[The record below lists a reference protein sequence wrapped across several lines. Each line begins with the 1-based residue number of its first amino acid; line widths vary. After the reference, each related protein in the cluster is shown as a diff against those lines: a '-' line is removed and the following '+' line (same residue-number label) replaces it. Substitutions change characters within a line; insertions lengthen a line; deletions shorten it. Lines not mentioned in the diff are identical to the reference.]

1 MKNLLAAS
9 QLRIYWTIKLMG
21 ESLTITSI
29 FLLGCLHALEPG
41 HGKTFLLAYTV
52 GGKLNFQKIVL
63 LTFSLLISHFF
74 VLTIIAIIFNL
85 LLTEVTN
92 SILHEFSH
100 WVAPA
105 IIISFGCYIILR
117 SVYKKRHIHQDDC
130 AHNHKEFY
138 NSKIEN
144 PITVGILTGILP
156 CASSLAVVM
165 MTGMTPSIIS
175 IIRFILIYVLGIAL
189 ILFSIVSM
197 FSFAKTFF
205 LSRMKFVE
213 KRINLDLVSGYLI
226 ILVGLAYLSYNWS
239 SHAH

>member
-1 MKNLLAAS
+1 MS
-9 QLRIYWTIKLMG
+9 

-52 GGKLNFQKIVL
+52 GEKLDFQKIVL
-63 LTFSLLISHFF
+63 LTLSLLISHFF

-85 LLTEVTN
+85 VLTEVAN

-100 WVAPA
+100 WLAPG
-105 IIISFGCYIILR
+105 IIISFGSYIILKAM
-117 SVYKKRHIHQDDC
+117 YKTSHIHSDDC
-130 AHNHKEFY
+130 GHDHGNFQD
-138 NSKIEN
+138 SKVGN

-189 ILFSIVSM
+189 ILFLIVL
-197 FSFAKTFF
+197 TFNF
-205 LSRMKFVE
+205 TKNIIIEKFNNLKININQELLSGCLILGVGF
-213 KRINLDLVSGYLI
+213 IYLAFNLTGH
-226 ILVGLAYLSYNWS
+226 
-239 SHAH
+239 SH

>member
-1 MKNLLAAS
+1 
-9 QLRIYWTIKLMG
+9 MG

-41 HGKTFLLAYTV
+41 HGKTFLMAYTV

-63 LTFSLLISHFF
+63 LTEF
-74 VLTIIAIIFNL
+74 
-85 LLTEVTN
+85 TN

-130 AHNHKEFY
+130 AHNHKEFH

-189 ILFSIVSM
+189 ILFLIVL
-197 FSFAKTFF
+197 TFNF
-205 LSRMKFVE
+205 TK
-213 KRINLDLVSGYLI
+213 NLI
-226 ILVGLAYLSYNWS
+226 IKKFNNIKI
-239 SHAH
+239 

>member
-1 MKNLLAAS
+1 MS
-9 QLRIYWTIKLMG
+9 

-52 GGKLNFQKIVL
+52 GGKLDFQKIVL
-63 LTFSLLISHFF
+63 LTLSLLVSHFF

-85 LLTEVTN
+85 VLTEVAN

-100 WVAPA
+100 WLAPG
-105 IIISFGCYIILR
+105 IIISFGSYIILKAM
-117 SVYKKRHIHQDDC
+117 YKTSHIHSDDC
-130 AHNHKEFY
+130 GHDHGNFQD
-138 NSKIEN
+138 SKVGN

-189 ILFSIVSM
+189 ILFLIVL
-197 FSFAKTFF
+197 TFNF
-205 LSRMKFVE
+205 TKNIIIEKFNNLKININQELLS
-213 KRINLDLVSGYLI
+213 GCLI
-226 ILVGLAYLSYNWS
+226 LGVGFIYLAYNLTGH
-239 SHAH
+239 SH

>member
-1 MKNLLAAS
+1 MS
-9 QLRIYWTIKLMG
+9 

-52 GGKLNFQKIVL
+52 GEKLDFQKIVL
-63 LTFSLLISHFF
+63 LTLSLLVSHFF

-85 LLTEVTN
+85 VLTEVAN

-100 WVAPA
+100 WLAPG
-105 IIISFGCYIILR
+105 IIISFGSYIILKTM
-117 SVYKKRHIHQDDC
+117 YKTSHIHSDDC
-130 AHNHKEFY
+130 GHNHGNFQD
-138 NSKIEN
+138 SKVGN

-175 IIRFILIYVLGIAL
+175 IVRFILIYVLGIAL
-189 ILFSIVSM
+189 ILFLIVLT
-197 FSFAKTFF
+197 FNFTKNIIIEKFNNLKINIRAIPKT
-205 LSRMKFVE
+205 
-213 KRINLDLVSGYLI
+213 
-226 ILVGLAYLSYNWS
+226 
-239 SHAH
+239 

>member
-1 MKNLLAAS
+1 MS
-9 QLRIYWTIKLMG
+9 

-52 GGKLNFQKIVL
+52 GEKLDFQKIVL
-63 LTFSLLISHFF
+63 LTLSLLISHFF

-85 LLTEVTN
+85 VLTEVAN

-100 WVAPA
+100 WLAPG
-105 IIISFGCYIILR
+105 IIISFGSYIILKAM
-117 SVYKKRHIHQDDC
+117 YKTSHIHSDDC
-130 AHNHKEFY
+130 GHDHGNFQD
-138 NSKIEN
+138 SKVGN

-189 ILFSIVSM
+189 ILFLIVL
-197 FSFAKTFF
+197 TFNF
-205 LSRMKFVE
+205 TKNIVIKKFNNLKININQELLSGCLILGVGF
-213 KRINLDLVSGYLI
+213 IYLAFNLTGH
-226 ILVGLAYLSYNWS
+226 
-239 SHAH
+239 SH